1 MNIEAKNN
9 LVKWGI
15 IEDPFD
21 YTNLD
26 EELVN
31 KYKIFNNT
39 FSELVKSYAEAF
51 KINHSFFYIKNNRF
65 FNAFAKSYKGYN
77 LSLIHISEPTR
88 RP

>member
-51 KINHSFFYIKNNRF
+51 KINHSFFYIKNKIN
-65 FNAFAKSYKGYN
+65 GW
-77 LSLIHISEPTR
+77 L
-88 RP
+88 